1 MVVVCATFVT
11 LPSYNFP
18 SAMIKSCTLRALFYV
33 LLWSFCS
40 SATLF
45 AQTFKINGAVKGGSQ
60 KPLNGAVVSLL
71 TAKDSAFVKA
81 AVTETDGQFEF
92 VGIKSNVYLLM
103 VTHLGHQKS
112 VSTPFEVG
120 NADVNWPTIVL
131 QESNKNLAEVTVKG
145 KKPFV
150 ETKIDRTVV
159 NVDALISNAG
169 TNALEVLEKSPGLAV
184 DQNGGIRLKGKSG
197 VVVFVDDKPTYLSA
211 DDLANYLKSL
221 PAGSVETIEIMPN
234 PPAKYDAAGNAGVIN
249 IRLKKNVLR
258 GFNGGLSLSYGQG
271 VYRRTNNS
279 LNFNYRVNQFNFFSS
294 LSVNQNNSYQDLTI
308 WRRYYDSAGKF
319 SSAFT
324 QNSYIQRNNGGN
336 SVKAGFDYYASKKTT
351 FGLVLNGFYNPSRNN
366 VTNKAQVLDAKNEV
380 TNFVEALSPTDRI
393 WKNGSINLNFAH
405 KFDSTGKEL
414 STNIDYIH
422 YQSTSDQTL
431 TNTILDAKNQFV
443 SRSILVSYLPTTIDI
458 GTAKVDYV
466 HPTSDG
472 GRFETGVKTSIIGTG
487 NIADFFDILDGKPSP
502 NYEFTNNFNYNENI
516 NASYV
521 NYSRNWKQ
529 WSLQAGLRFENTI
542 IKGHQLGNKQTKDS
556 TFTRKYNSFFPTLY
570 LQYRLDSTN
579 THQMGFSFGRRIDRP
594 NYQDMNP
601 FSYPLDRF
609 TYYGGNPFLQPT
621 FSYNFELSHT
631 FKNKITTTLQYSIA
645 KNVISETNEQRG
657 TIYYSRPGNFGQRIS
672 YGISVNGSF
681 QLAKWWTL
689 NLYTEYINNGFK
701 ATLYGQR
708 LDDSRFY
715 WVVVPTNQIQI
726 NSSWSAELASSYQ
739 STFLL
744 GQLLVYPIGSVR
756 AGIAKKVLK
765 NQGALKLNVSDI
777 FYTNQIK
784 GDIRNIANAS
794 ANWFSYLDSRVVTL
808 SFSYRFN
815 KGKTLN
821 LRQTGGSENEKS
833 RVRS

>member
-1 MVVVCATFVT
+1 MNQRYT
-11 LPSYNFP
+11 
-18 SAMIKSCTLRALFYV
+18 SAFAGFLLFILSQS
-33 LLWSFCS
+33 LL
-40 SATLF
+40 
-45 AQTFKINGAVKGGSQ
+45 AQTFRLSGEIQGTSQ
-60 KPLNGAVVSLL
+60 KPLDGAVVSLL
-71 TAKDSAFVKA
+71 NAKDSSFVKA
-81 AVTETDGQFEF
+81 AVTEANGQFELLN
-92 VGIKSNVYLLM
+92 IKSAAYLLM
-103 VTHLGHQKS
+103 VSNLGYQKYISKPFS
-112 VSTPFEVG
+112 VAQTDATLPAV
-120 NADVNWPTIVL
+120 VL
-131 QESNKNLAEVTVKG
+131 VEENKSLAEVKVTG

-159 NVDALISNAG
+159 NVDALIGNAG
-169 TNALEVLEKSPGLAV
+169 TNALEVLEKSPGIAV

-249 IRLKKNVLR
+249 IRLKKNVLK
-258 GFNGGLSLSYGQG
+258 GFNGGVNLSYGQG

-279 LNFNYRVNQFNFFSS
+279 LNFNYRINKLNFFSNA
-294 LSVNQNNSYQDLTI
+294 SVNHNSTYQDLTI
-308 WRRYYDSAGKF
+308 WRRYYQPTGEYT
-319 SSAFT
+319 SAFT
-324 QNSYIQRNNGGN
+324 QNSYIQRNLGGN
-336 SVKAGFDYYASKKTT
+336 NLKVGVDFYASKKTT
-351 FGLVLNGFYNPSRNN
+351 LGVVLNGFYNPSLVN
-366 VTNKAQVLDAKNEV
+366 VTNKAKVLNAANEV
-380 TNFVEALSPTDRI
+380 TSLVEAVSPTDRV
-393 WKNGSINLNFAH
+393 WKNGSANFNFTY

-414 STNIDYIH
+414 STNADYIH
-422 YQSTSDQTL
+422 YQSTSNQTL
-431 TNTILDAKNQFV
+431 TNTLFDPQNKFV
-443 SRSILVSYLPTTIDI
+443 SQSVLFSSLPTTIDI
-458 GTAKVDYV
+458 STAKVDY
-466 HPTSDG
+466 TSPLKSG
-472 GRFETGVKTSIIGTG
+472 GKIETGVKTSFIKTG
-487 NIADFFDILDGKPSP
+487 NVADFFDVLDGKRFP
-502 NYEFTNNFNYNENI
+502 NYEFTNNFNYKENI

-521 NYSRNWKQ
+521 NYAREFKRLSV
-529 WSLQAGLRFENTI
+529 QAGLRFENTT

-556 TFTRKYNSFFPTLY
+556 TFIRKYNSFFPTFY
-570 LQYRLDSTN
+570 ARYRLDSADV
-579 THQMGFSFGRRIDRP
+579 HQVGFSFGRRIDRP

-631 FKNKITTTLQYSIA
+631 FKNKITTTLQYSLA

-672 YGISVNGSF
+672 YGISVNGSL
-681 QLAKWWTL
+681 QPTKWWTL

-701 ATLYGQR
+701 ATLYGQK

-715 WVVVPTNQIQI
+715 WAVIPTNQFQL
-726 NSSWSAELASSYQ
+726 SSTWSAELAGSYQ

-744 GQLLVYPIGSVR
+744 GQLLIYPIGSVR
-756 AGIAKKVLK
+756 AGLSKKVWK
-765 NQGALKLNVSDI
+765 NQGTIRLNVSDI

-808 SFSYRFN
+808 SLTYRFN

-821 LRQTGGSENEKS
+821 VRQTGGSESEKS